1 MERISQ
7 FFVSSKLSVLARNF
21 RRFLE
26 LLLAAILEKED
37 RYERAGPL
45 YTAAV
50 NAVKAWKNSS
60 LNGIRTHDS
69 NDTDAVL
76 YQLSY
81 QANWELVTAMLV
93 KKQIHTEIATCY

>member
-1 MERISQ
+1 MVI
-7 FFVSSKLSVLARNF
+7 FVSSELSVLILAFR

-26 LLLAAILEKED
+26 LLLAGILKKGIGTKELD
-37 RYERAGPL
+37 PKIYI
-45 YTAAV
+45 T
-50 NAVKAWKNSS
+50 AVKFIRPEKNSS
-60 LNGIRTHDS
+60 LNEIQTHDFC
-69 NDTDAVL
+69 DTDAVL